1 VSRATT
7 RAMFILL
14 GGAGGAWTPPPS
26 GECDPYT
33 KPHHLSA
40 NVNLDTELVR
50 VSNNSANVNLCE
62 EMT

>member
-1 VSRATT
+1 MSRATT

-14 GGAGGAWTPPPS
+14 GGAMPAWQPPPA

-40 NVNLDTELVR
+40 HADLTAELVR
-50 VSNNSANVNLCE
+50 VASNAVEANLCE